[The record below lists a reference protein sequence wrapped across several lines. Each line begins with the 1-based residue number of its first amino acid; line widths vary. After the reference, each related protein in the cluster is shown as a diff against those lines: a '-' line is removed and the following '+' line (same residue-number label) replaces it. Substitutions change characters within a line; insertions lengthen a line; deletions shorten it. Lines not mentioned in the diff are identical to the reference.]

1 MSMCMRVRMCA
12 LDKANSRAQPLDR
25 TDSTCT
31 RTRHGGASARL
42 QVSTAVRTKRYVT
55 CDLEAIFLSL
65 LRQVAF
71 FRADAPARVVGRP
84 TSIRWAFAGWLGIP
98 RCNPKFACS
107 AKGVS
112 NRVRRGGGRH
122 ANKRFDINWRDR
134 ERACACAGKNT
145 TLLAEH
151 SWCCT
156 TYYPHRE
163 SLSKAYKY

>member
-1 MSMCMRVRMCA
+1 MSMCMRVRMRA
-12 LDKANSRAQPLDR
+12 LDKTNSRAQPLDR

-42 QVSTAVRTKRYVT
+42 QVSTAVRTKRYVA

-84 TSIRWAFAGWLGIP
+84 ASVRWAFAGWLGIP

-112 NRVRRGGGRH
+112 NRVRRGGRLLPGL
-122 ANKRFDINWRDR
+122 KRS
-134 ERACACAGKNT
+134 
-145 TLLAEH
+145 LLIL
-151 SWCCT
+151 
-156 TYYPHRE
+156 YDHRR
-163 SLSKAYKY
+163 SCSYKRRRPYHRW